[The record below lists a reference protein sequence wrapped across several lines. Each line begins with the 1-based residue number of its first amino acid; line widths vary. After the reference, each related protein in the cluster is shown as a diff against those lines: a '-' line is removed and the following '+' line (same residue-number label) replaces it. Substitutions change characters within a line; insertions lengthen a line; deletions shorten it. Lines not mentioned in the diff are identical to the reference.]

1 MATERL
7 SLPKRRP
14 NAVVVSHVEDDDGQK
29 RGRRRIWGR
38 GGLTRRLALL
48 VVLSLGGV
56 IAPASAHNFTFTDV
70 RLELSGDRSYTVDV
84 VCDLDALALGVPST
98 ADSAALA
105 AEIEAMEPAARE
117 ELVAQLVVLLKRRLR
132 VRFDGTGSDFEVTLP
147 ARGQPPP
154 EMLPPTALGLVARLS
169 GQVPDGAQEVTF
181 FASRAF
187 PPVRL
192 TSARAGEDA
201 SPTEVL
207 APGAESWP
215 VPLAGPRLAASGLE
229 TFRRFVLLGVTH
241 ILPWGLDHVLFVLG
255 LALLSPRL
263 GPLLAQVTAFTAA
276 HTLTLAL
283 SSYGV
288 VRLSPQIVEPL
299 IAISIVYVAVENV
312 VSPKLRASRVV
323 LVFAFGLLHGLG
335 FAGVLG
341 EIGLPEGQRLAA
353 LLGFNVGVE
362 LGQLAVIALAAVA
375 LGVWAKLGG
384 RREALVRPASV
395 LIAAVGLFWFVQR
408 LL

>member
-1 MATERL
+1 V
-7 SLPKRRP
+7 P
-14 NAVVVSHVEDDDGQK
+14 
-29 RGRRRIWGR
+29 
-38 GGLTRRLALL
+38 
-48 VVLSLGGV
+48 
-56 IAPASAHNFTFTDV
+56 APAAAHNFTFTDV
-70 RLELSGDRSYTVDV
+70 QLELNDDGGYTVDV
-84 VCDLDALALGVPST
+84 TCDLDALALGVPST

-105 AEIEAMEPAARE
+105 AEIEALGPAE
-117 ELVAQLVVLLKRRLR
+117 QQELVERLVAVLQRRLR
-132 VRFDGTGSDFEVTLP
+132 VRFDGEPDGFEVTLP
-147 ARGQPPP
+147 ARGLPPP
-154 EMLPPTALGLVARLS
+154 DGLPPTALGLVARLS
-169 GQVPDGAQEVTF
+169 GRLPAEAQEITF

-192 TSARAGEDA
+192 SVTRAGA
-201 SPTEVL
+201 SAGPVEVL

-215 VPLAGPRLAASGLE
+215 VPLVGPRLAPGRLE
-229 TFRRFVLLGVTH
+229 TFRRFLALGVTH

-263 GPLLAQVTAFTAA
+263 GPLLAQVTAFTVA

-288 VRLSPQIVEPL
+288 VRLSPEIVEPL
-299 IAISIVYVAVENV
+299 IALSIVYVAVENV

-341 EIGLPEGQRLAA
+341 EIGLPEGQRLTA

-362 LGQLAVIALAAVA
+362 LGQLGVIVLAA
-375 LGVWAKLGG
+375 LGLGAWVKLGG
-384 RREALVRPASV
+384 ERKGVVRPASV

-408 LL
+408 IAGA

>member
-1 MATERL
+1 M
-7 SLPKRRP
+7 P
-14 NAVVVSHVEDDDGQK
+14 AVPGVVDALGLV
-29 RGRRRIWGR
+29 RGRGR
-38 GGLTRRLALL
+38 LTRRLALF
-48 VVLSLGGV
+48 VVLALVGV
-56 IAPASAHNFTFTDV
+56 TAPAAAHNFTLTDV
-70 RLELSGDRSYTVDV
+70 SFEIHGDGSYIVDV

-105 AEIEAMEPAARE
+105 AEIEAMDPAARD
-117 ELVAQLVVLLKRRLR
+117 ELVERLVVLLKRRLR
-132 VRFDGTGSDFEVTLP
+132 VRFDGDPDSFEVSLP

-154 EMLPPTALGLVARLS
+154 EGLPPTALGLVARLS
-169 GQVPDGAQEVTF
+169 GRVPVDASEVTF

-192 TSARAGEDA
+192 TVARAGEIA
-201 SPTEVL
+201 GPVEVL

-215 VPLAGPRLAASGLE
+215 VPLVGPRLAPGRLE
-229 TFRRFVLLGVTH
+229 TLRRFVILGVTH

-263 GPLLAQVTAFTAA
+263 GPLLAQVTAFTVA

-299 IAISIVYVAVENV
+299 IALSIVYVAIENV
-312 VSPKLRASRVV
+312 VSPKLRTSRVV

-341 EIGLPEGQRLAA
+341 EIGLPEGQRLTA

-362 LGQLAVIALAAVA
+362 LGQLGVIALAALVVGA
-375 LGVWAKLGG
+375 WVRLGG
-384 RREALVRPASV
+384 ERKALVRPASV

-408 LL
+408 LLAL

>member
-1 MATERL
+1 M
-7 SLPKRRP
+7 
-14 NAVVVSHVEDDDGQK
+14 
-29 RGRRRIWGR
+29 
-38 GGLTRRLALL
+38 RRLALPTL
-48 VVLSLGGV
+48 LFLLAAVRVD
-56 IAPASAHNFTFTDV
+56 AHNFTFTDV
-70 RLELSGDRSYTVDV
+70 RLELHRDGAYTVDV

-105 AEIEAMEPAARE
+105 ARIEAMEPAARE
-117 ELVAQLVVLLKRRLR
+117 ELVAGLKVLLKRRLR
-132 VRFDGTGSDFEVTLP
+132 VRFDGEPVEFEVSLP
-147 ARGQPPP
+147 GRGQPPP
-154 EMLPPTALGLVARLS
+154 EMLPPAALGLVARLT
-169 GQVPDGAQEVTF
+169 GRVPEGAREATF

-192 TSARAGEDA
+192 TALRAGEEVA
-201 SPTEVL
+201 PTEVL

-215 VPLAGPRLAASGLE
+215 VPLTGPRRVAGRLE
-229 TFRRFVLLGVTH
+229 TLERFVILGVTH

-263 GPLLAQVTAFTAA
+263 APLLAQVTAFTAA

-283 SSYGV
+283 SSFGV
-288 VRLSPQIVEPL
+288 VRLSPQVVEPL
-299 IAISIVYVAVENV
+299 IALSIVYVAVENV

-341 EIGLPEGQRLAA
+341 EIGLPEGRQLTA

-362 LGQLAVIALAAVA
+362 LGQLAVIALAAIA
-375 LGVWAKLGG
+375 LGAWTKLGG
-384 RREALVRPASV
+384 RREALVRPASI
-395 LIAAVGLFWFVQR
+395 LIAAAGLYWLVQR
-408 LL
+408 LAF